1 MYSAEKG
8 TEKER
13 TFAPSLL
20 PHPPKIV
27 GTGAKKGRKSR
38 PSPLSFAQTVPPP
51 LPLSW
56 QSDYLSPCVCICD
69 LFCTYSIRSWP
80 GIRQYSPSK
89 SGVLLM
95 LYSHFFAPLRLSGTL
110 ASPPDCIA
118 WALLGGGGGAAVCLK
133 VRYCSSV

>member
-56 QSDYLSPCVCICD
+56 LSDYIYRHVYVSVT
-69 LFCTYSIRSWP
+69 FSVRIRSWP

-133 VRYCSSV
+133 VL